1 LKFLLDTNILS
12 AIATRKSVELTERF
26 VQTERAHLCTSDV
39 VWHEVQ
45 FGLAA
50 NAAIALKL
58 RPIYTM
64 LFEGLHALPTTQAVW
79 TRAAHLRAQ
88 LKEKGT
94 PVGPFD
100 LLIAATALEHDL
112 TLVTNNLKEF
122 ERVQG
127 LKFET
132 WIG

>member
-1 LKFLLDTNILS
+1 
-12 AIATRKSVELTERF
+12 
-26 VQTERAHLCTSDV
+26 
-39 VWHEVQ
+39 VQ

-64 LFEGLHALPTTQAVW
+64 LFEGLHALRTTQAVW
-79 TRAAHLRAQ
+79 TCAAHLRAQ
-88 LKEKGT
+88 LKVKGT
-94 PVGPFD
+94 PIGAFD
-100 LLIAATALEHDL
+100 LLIAATAPEHDL

-122 ERVQG
+122 ERAQG

-132 WIG
+132 WVG